1 MDSHDKRGPGGEL
14 GLYIHVPFCA
24 GKCPYCD
31 FYSLSPDE
39 STADSFIG
47 RTLEL
52 MARYGS
58 GCSRTV
64 GTVYFGGGTP
74 SLLGAGRLGKLLEG
88 AARYFSLSPGA
99 EITCEVN
106 PTGVSGKF
114 FRELHAAGFNRL
126 SMGMQS
132 ANEDELRLLGRKHG
146 PREVSQAVEW
156 ARAAGFKNL
165 SLDLM
170 LALPGSTE
178 ESLGRSIDFAAGLSP
193 EHISAYILKVE
204 PGTPFSSRELSLPDD
219 DETAGQYLFTVDRLA
234 ELGYRQYEIS
244 NFSRPGFESRHNLC
258 YWRCGEYLG
267 LGPSAHSFY
276 NGRRFHWDR
285 DLRGYIDGAPPVDDG
300 PGGSMEEFAMLNLR
314 LAGGLREDDC
324 TDRFGDTG
332 RELFTK
338 IKARAARCPEA
349 LVTISPGRVS
359 FTPEGFL
366 VSNALLAR
374 LLEDIQ

>member
-1 MDSHDKRGPGGEL
+1 MGR
-14 GLYIHVPFCA
+14 GLYIHVPFCR

-31 FYSLSPDE
+31 FYSLAPDG
-39 STADSFIG
+39 STMDRYVS

-52 MARYGS
+52 MAGYG
-58 GCSRTV
+58 GECDGET

-74 SLLGAGRLGKLLEG
+74 GVIGARRLGALLDGAGKH
-88 AARYFSLSPGA
+88 FHISPGA

-106 PTGVSGKF
+106 PTGVSVEL

-132 ANEDELRLLGRKHG
+132 ANEDELRLLGRRHG

-156 ARAAGFKNL
+156 ARTAGFKNL

-178 ESLGRSIDFAAGLSP
+178 ESLGRSIDFAAALAP
-193 EHISAYILKVE
+193 EHISAYILKIE
-204 PGTPFSSRELSLPDD
+204 PGTPFGSRELALPGEDD
-219 DETAGQYLFTVDRLA
+219 TAGQYLFAVKRLG
-234 ELGYRQYEIS
+234 ELGYVQYEIS
-244 NFSRPGFESRHNLC
+244 NFSRPGYESRHNLC
-258 YWRCGEYLG
+258 YWKCEEYLG

-276 NGRRFHWDR
+276 RGRRFHWER
-285 DLRGYIDGAPPVDDG
+285 DLKGYLSGDGPRDDG
-300 PGGSMEEFAMLNLR
+300 PGGDMEEFAMLNLR
-314 LAGGLREDDC
+314 LTRGLSEEDC
-324 TDRFGDTG
+324 MARFGEEG
-332 RELFTK
+332 REMFTK

-349 LVTISPGRVS
+349 LAAVSPERVS

-374 LLEDIQ
+374 LLEGIE